1 MKNIFILGSR
11 GYQAKYGGWETF
23 VTNLVDHYHD
33 KNTTIYVGELTDK
46 KEEDKTLRKI
56 NDHLFIYSFY
66 VNTSGSA
73 KMFFYTIK
81 SYLSTLKYIKK
92 NQLFDSYV
100 YILG

>member
-46 KEEDKTLRKI
+46 KEEDKT
-56 NDHLFIYSFY
+56 S
-66 VNTSGSA
+66 
-73 KMFFYTIK
+73 
-81 SYLSTLKYIKK
+81 
-92 NQLFDSYV
+92 
-100 YILG
+100 